1 MAITST
7 TQLANLALSE
17 LGARRIASLDS
28 DTSTEAE
35 SCNLHFE
42 HCRDSLLRRHQ
53 WSFATERV
61 ALSELSDV
69 PIKEWAAAWQLPTDC
84 VRLIRV
90 VSAANDAAIP
100 TNSFTIEGRKLLTTD
115 DDAKTIVYI
124 SNAVPI
130 GEWDALFVE
139 AMTYALAARIANDVT
154 QNPGAAQAA
163 TQKLEALALPTA
175 QTADA
180 REVLSGENYGPRHAA
195 ARSQLVQA
203 RYRNDGRAAYSPTLP
218 TP

>member
-17 LGARRIASLDS
+17 IGARRIDALDS
-28 DTSTEAE
+28 DTTTEAK
-35 SCNLHFE
+35 SCNLHFD

-53 WSFATERV
+53 WSFATTRTG
-61 ALSELSDV
+61 LSKLTDV
-69 PIKEWAAAWQLPTDC
+69 PIKEWGAAWQLPPDC

-100 TNSFTIEGRKLLTTD
+100 ANEFTIEGRHLLTAD
-115 DDAKTIVYI
+115 DTAKTIVYV
-124 SNAVPI
+124 SNAVEV
-130 GEWDALFVE
+130 GQWDSLFIE

-180 REVLSGENYGPRHAA
+180 REVMSGENFGPAHLA
-195 ARSQLVQA
+195 ARSGLVQA
-203 RYRNDGRAAYSPTLP
+203 RYRQNGAPSYRPTLP
-218 TP
+218 TS

>member
-17 LGARRIASLDS
+17 IGARRIDNLDS
-28 DTSTEAE
+28 DTTTEAK
-35 SCNLHFE
+35 SCNLHFN

-53 WSFATERV
+53 WSFATTRA
-61 ALSELSDV
+61 ALSQLTAD
-69 PIKEWAAAWQLPTDC
+69 PIKEWSAAWQLPTDC

-90 VSAANDAAIP
+90 VSSANDAAIP
-100 TNSFTIEGRKLLTTD
+100 TNLFTIEGRKLLTVD

-154 QNPGAAQAA
+154 QNPAAAQAA

-180 REVLSGENYGPRHAA
+180 REVLSGENFGPRHLIG
-195 ARSQLVQA
+195 RSGLVQA
-203 RYRNDGRAAYSPTLP
+203 RYRANGRTPYSPTLP
-218 TP
+218 TS